1 MPMTWL
7 FKERQRLRQ
16 WWAKALVAGMLLF
29 ALYGLLGQLLLDRPL
44 GDNPADHATTLG
56 ISLLMLVLALLILTI
71 RLDTMVDAG
80 GLHIRFW
87 PFMERHIALDQVA
100 ETEITAYRGVG
111 TGIRL
116 GSKHGTVY
124 NLSGGEGVQLRLRS
138 GELVFVGSRHARQLE
153 EALRQ
158 G

>member
-1 MPMTWL
+1 MIWL

-16 WWAKALVAGMLLF
+16 WWAVALVVAMLLF
-29 ALYGLLGQLLLDRPL
+29 ALYGLIGQIMLGRPM
-44 GDNPADHATTLG
+44 GDNPADDATTLG
-56 ISLLMLVLALLILTI
+56 ISLLMMILSLLILTI

-87 PFMERHIALDQVA
+87 PFMQRHIALDEVA

-124 NLSGGEGVQLRLRS
+124 NLAGGEGVQLRLRS
-138 GELVFVGSRHARQLE
+138 GEPVFIGSRHPRQLE
-153 EALRQ
+153 EAIRK
-158 G
+158 GIS